1 MERRITLMLN
11 DGKVGSGYQHDYIE
25 RFDNMCIDCEV
36 VGERTNRYLFRCP
49 ECGRY
54 W

>member
-1 MERRITLMLN
+1 MLN

-25 RFDNMCIDCEV
+25 RFDNMCIDCEA

>member
-1 MERRITLMLN
+1 MN
-11 DGKVGSGYQHDYIE
+11 PSDYKPNYIE
-25 RFDNMCIDCEV
+25 RDPQACPHC
-36 VGERTNRYLFRCP
+36 GGWQHSRTNRYLFRCGNP